1 MSRLHVPVATP
12 RGSRAT
18 PKLRIG
24 EAARRVGVSA
34 SALRLW
40 ERQQLVRP
48 ARTGSG
54 YRVYSEEDVAHLRQI
69 RRMRTEQVSAPG
81 IRRILP
87 LARHAAGHSAG
98 TAAAE
103 SRLRSHRRRL
113 GLSLKE
119 ASRRAGISTSFLSAL
134 ERRAAEPSLATMQ
147 RLTQAYGV
155 TMLDLFE
162 RTAGVGRKVRPADR
176 PVLDL
181 RASGVRIEQLAAD
194 AQALEPQ
201 IFVLA
206 PGAASDESY
215 AHVGEEFVYV
225 LDGAVTF
232 WVGSEERY
240 RLEAGDALT
249 FPSTLPHRWRNRA
262 HGETR
267 VLWIN
272 TPPTF

>member
-1 MSRLHVPVATP
+1 MSRLHVPTAAPRKQRVTP
-12 RGSRAT
+12 R
-18 PKLRIG
+18 LRIG
-24 EAARRVGVSA
+24 EAARRVGVSP

-48 ARTGSG
+48 ARTRSG

-87 LARHAAGHSAG
+87 MARHSPDHAAG
-98 TAAAE
+98 AAAPE

-155 TMLDLFE
+155 TVLDLFE
-162 RTAGVGRKVRPADR
+162 RTAGLGRKVRPADR

-194 AQALEPQ
+194 ALALEPQ

-206 PGAASDESY
+206 AGAASDESY
-215 AHVGEEFVYV
+215 THVGEEFVYV

-232 WVGSEERY
+232 WVGSRERY

-262 HGETR
+262 DGETR